1 MNTAFTINREN
12 WLLLTSYENDLCWP
26 EGCES
31 CLCTPRRVWTV
42 DAMREPGSIVTEH
55 ADITRMLEVNREYI
69 IEVSIDGASDS
80 RE

>member
-1 MNTAFTINREN
+1 MLAGRVCELFMYTA
-12 WLLLTSYENDLCWP
+12 SGVD
-26 EGCES
+26 
-31 CLCTPRRVWTV
+31 RRRDERT
-42 DAMREPGSIVTEH
+42 GSIVITEH